1 MANFLLLGPV
11 TRDTIIRQGSTYHS
25 TGGPVYYHA
34 GVLDALGVDATA
46 LVTVGKED
54 KGLLDSFPSSLRV
67 IPSFRE
73 NTANFEN
80 YYPSSDPNQRK
91 QRANLPCN
99 PLRKEDFK
107 DLDLHSF
114 DAFLVSPLSPADIPL
129 EILRYLHQ
137 TEKPIYM
144 GIQGYMRHLE
154 NFEVVLKPWK
164 DHHKFL
170 PFLKIIFMD
179 ELEARMVLGIGYS
192 ELEIIA
198 QKLAAN
204 GPEEVIITLGDRG
217 SLIYSSRMNKVHR
230 IPAVPPH
237 KTVDPTG
244 LGDSYMAAYACK
256 RLETPDPEKCGIFAS
271 QIASLKLE
279 KQGALKLF

>member
-1 MANFLLLGPV
+1 MPNFLLLGPV
-11 TRDTIIRQGSTYHS
+11 TRDTIIRKGSSYHS

-54 KGLLDSFPSSLRV
+54 EDLLESFPSSLRI
-67 IPSFRE
+67 IPSFRDD
-73 NTANFEN
+73 TANFEN
-80 YYPSSDPNQRK
+80 YYPSHDPNQRK
-91 QRANLPCN
+91 QRANLPYN
-99 PLRKEDFK
+99 PIGNEDLN
-107 DLDLHSF
+107 DLDLKYF
-114 DAFLVSPLSPADIPL
+114 DAFLVSPLSPWDIPL
-129 EILRYLHQ
+129 ETIRYLHQ
-137 TEKPIYM
+137 TGKPIYM

-154 NFEVVLKPWK
+154 NFEVVLKPWENCN
-164 DHHKFL
+164 KFL

-192 ELEIIA
+192 DLEIIA
-198 QKLAAN
+198 QKLAAH
-204 GPEEVIITLGDRG
+204 GPEEVIITMGDRG
-217 SLIYSSRMNKVHR
+217 SLIYSSRMKKVHR

-256 RLETPDPEKCGIFAS
+256 RLESHDPEKCGIFAS

-279 KQGALKLF
+279 KQGALKLI